1 MSTSIESPSWRTVEV
16 GRLVLVNSGPYAGR
30 IAAIVEIISEKRVL
44 VDGPS
49 SDEKYVVPKGPIAL
63 SDVFLT
69 DLSLEIPRAL
79 RTGTLKKFWE
89 KAEID
94 KKWQESKW
102 AQRSQRTERR
112 KALTDF
118 QRFQLLRAKKQQRY
132 EVRKALA
139 KVKAA
144 A

>member
-1 MSTSIESPSWRTVEV
+1 M
-16 GRLVLVNSGPYAGR
+16 
-30 IAAIVEIISEKRVL
+30 
-44 VDGPS
+44 
-49 SDEKYVVPKGPIAL
+49 PKGPIAL
-63 SDVFLT
+63 SDVLFT
-69 DLSLEIPRAL
+69 DLKLEIPRAV

-94 KKWQESKW
+94 KKWQDSKW

-118 QRFQLLRAKKQQRY
+118 ERFQLLRAKKQQRY

>member
-1 MSTSIESPSWRTVEV
+1 MSASIESPSWRTVEV
-16 GRLVLVNSGPYAGR
+16 GRLVLVNNGPYTGR
-30 IAAIVEIISEKRVL
+30 IAAITEIISEKRVL

-49 SDEKYVVPKGPIAL
+49 SEEKLVVPKGSIAL
-63 SDVFLT
+63 SDVLLT
-69 DLSLEIPRAL
+69 DLKLEIPRAL

-94 KKWQESKW
+94 KKWQDSKW
-102 AQRSQRTERR
+102 AKRSQRTERR

-139 KVKAA
+139 KVKASA
-144 A
+144 

>member
-1 MSTSIESPSWRTVEV
+1 M
-16 GRLVLVNSGPYAGR
+16 
-30 IAAIVEIISEKRVL
+30 KQ
-44 VDGPS
+44 
-49 SDEKYVVPKGPIAL
+49 
-63 SDVFLT
+63 
-69 DLSLEIPRAL
+69 
-79 RTGTLKKFWE
+79 FWE
-89 KAEID
+89 KGEID
-94 KKWQESKW
+94 KKWKESKW
-102 AQRSQRTERR
+102 FQRAQRTERR

>member
-1 MSTSIESPSWRTVEV
+1 MSASVESPSWRTVEV
-16 GRLVLVNSGPYAGR
+16 GRLVLINNGPYTGR

-49 SDEKYVVPKGPIAL
+49 SEEKLVVPKGPIAL
-63 SDVFLT
+63 SDVLLT
-69 DLSLEIPRAL
+69 DLKLEIPRAV
-79 RTGTLKKFWE
+79 RTGTLQNFWE

-94 KKWQESKW
+94 KKWQQSKW

-139 KVKAA
+139 QVKAKA
-144 A
+144 

>member
-1 MSTSIESPSWRTVEV
+1 M
-16 GRLVLVNSGPYAGR
+16 
-30 IAAIVEIISEKRVL
+30 EKL
-44 VDGPS
+44 
-49 SDEKYVVPKGPIAL
+49 VVPKGPIAL
-63 SDVFLT
+63 SDVLLT

-79 RTGTLKKFWE
+79 RTGTLKRFWE
-89 KAEID
+89 TAEID

>member
-1 MSTSIESPSWRTVEV
+1 MSASVESPSWRTVEV
-16 GRLVLVNSGPYAGR
+16 GRLVLVNNGPYTGR

-49 SDEKYVVPKGPIAL
+49 SDEKLVVPKGPIAL
-63 SDVFLT
+63 SDVLLT
-69 DLSLEIPRAL
+69 DINLEIPRAV

-89 KAEID
+89 KAEVD
-94 KKWQESKW
+94 KKWLSSKW

-139 KVKAA
+139 KVKASA
-144 A
+144 

>member
-1 MSTSIESPSWRTVEV
+1 MSASVESPSWRTVEV
-16 GRLVLVNSGPYAGR
+16 GRLVLVNNGPYTGR

-49 SDEKYVVPKGPIAL
+49 SEEKLVVPKGPIAL
-63 SDVFLT
+63 SDVLLT
-69 DLSLEIPRAL
+69 DLKLEIPRAV
-79 RTGTLKKFWE
+79 RTGTLKSFWE
-89 KAEID
+89 NDGID
-94 KKWQESKW
+94 KKWQDSKW

>member
-1 MSTSIESPSWRTVEV
+1 MSASVESPSWRTIEV
-16 GRLVLVNSGPYAGR
+16 GRLVLVNNGPFAGR
-30 IAAIVEIISEKRVL
+30 IAAIVEIISEKRAL

-49 SDEKYVVPKGPIAL
+49 SEEKLAVPKGPIAF
-63 SDVFLT
+63 SDVLLT
-69 DLSLEIPRAL
+69 DLKLEIPRAV

-94 KKWQESKW
+94 KKWLASKW

-118 QRFQLLRAKKQQRY
+118 ERFQLLRAKKQQRY